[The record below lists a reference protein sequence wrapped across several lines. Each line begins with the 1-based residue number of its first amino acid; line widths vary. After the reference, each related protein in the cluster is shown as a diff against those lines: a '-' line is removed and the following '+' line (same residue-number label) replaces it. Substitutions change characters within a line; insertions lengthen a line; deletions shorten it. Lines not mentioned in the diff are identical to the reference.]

1 MRRKAWPDP
10 LAICV
15 GPSALR
21 FSGGSVPGPSAQAG
35 ICRAFSA
42 CARMAEMEIR
52 PRVVC
57 YAISALGCGWWRW
70 RFDPLHDEGD
80 AAVGWIQ
87 RVGWHAQELIR
98 ISAYLGDL
106 AWADARLL

>member
-52 PRVVC
+52 PRLVYV
-57 YAISALGCGWWRW
+57 ALSALVRGWRRW
-70 RFDPLHDEGD
+70 RFGPGWCVTRFQRLGADGGD
-80 AAVGWIQ
+80 
-87 RVGWHAQELIR
+87 
-98 ISAYLGDL
+98 GDSTHCTMREMR
-106 AWADARLL
+106 RLDGSRGL